1 MKSSKELN
9 RRQQYGLHAAFVQY
23 LPFRGSGGADRARTD
38 DLLHAMQ
45 ALFQLSYGPTRR
57 KVKHIRSG
65 ICVQSK
71 NEVRRKLRRPDRA
84 AMVSVT
90 SEDA

>member
-9 RRQQYGLHAAFVQY
+9 RRQQYGLHAAFVRC
-23 LPFRGSGGADRARTD
+23 LKVSGSGGADRARTD

-65 ICVQSK
+65 ISVQSK
-71 NEVRRKLRRPDRA
+71 SEMRRDFRRQESE
-84 AMVSVT
+84 AMIS
-90 SEDA
+90 A

>member
-1 MKSSKELN
+1 MKSSTELN
-9 RRQQYGLHAAFVQY
+9 RSHQYGFPEAFVQC
-23 LPFRGSGGADRARTD
+23 LLVGGSGGADRVRTD

-84 AMVSVT
+84 AMISVPL
-90 SEDA
+90 EDE